1 MATDKNKLMKG
12 LNILAIAFPF
22 YFFGPA
28 FYYWKGAPEMQ
39 NGNWYWAAG
48 AIILMFAAV
57 GLTIRALA
65 IILDAFFDDK

>member
-12 LNILAIAFPF
+12 VQILAIAFPF
-22 YFFGPA
+22 YFFGPG
-28 FYYWKGAPEMQ
+28 FYFWKGAPEMQ

-48 AIILMFAAV
+48 AILLMFVAV

-65 IILDAFFDDK
+65 IILDAFFDN